1 MPLNYEKCLD
11 RGCIWLQRT
20 EESQPLCFYPDGYGY
35 TYQEVRK
42 TSNGYH
48 VDLVRTT
55 EMKMFGDEI
64 ETISL
69 QVYFE
74 TKNRLRLKFADKSK
88 KRFEVPIEVPLP
100 PAQSPDD
107 TEYSIDFVNEPQ
119 FGVIVKRNDTET
131 VIFDTNIPGMLFSEQ
146 YIQLS
151 TRLATPFV
159 YGFGE
164 HTSSSYKHST
174 NWKKWSLFARDS
186 STDSSSNL
194 YGVHPFYMN
203 IEEDGCA
210 HGVFLLNS
218 NAMEV
223 IFQPTPALTFRT
235 IGGIMDFYIFLGPSP
250 EDVVKQYLEVI
261 GLPVMPPYWALGFQL
276 SKRGFATIQD
286 VKALT
291 QRTENAKIPYDVQYL
306 DTDYMNNYKD
316 FTFDEKRYANL
327 PAFVDELHDKGKKV
341 VIVLDP
347 AIASNKTLE
356 SNYPALDVGINR
368 DVFIKVNG
376 TYLEGSS
383 WPGKVY
389 FPDFS
394 HPEVRPYWTQMCTE
408 FRKSVRFDG
417 LWIDM
422 NEPSNFVD
430 GSLTGCGKTSLNY
443 PPYGAGVL
451 GSKLDGKLFERT
463 VCMDSVHYAGK
474 HYDIHNLYSYYQAN
488 VTYRTL
494 AIIIPGNR
502 PFVLSRSTF
511 SGSGRFVSHTLGENL
526 STWEQLRASIPGI
539 LKFNLFG
546 IPFVGADICGFNLNT
561 TEELC
566 LRWMQLGAFYPFSR
580 NHNSFYSKNQDPASF
595 GKNFIELVS
604 KALYTRY
611 ELLPYLYT
619 LFHLAHTE
627 GSTVARPLL
636 HEYPNDK
643 TTWDINYQFLWGPAL
658 LISPIV
664 EESATAVDVYFPAG
678 IWYDFYKGEIVK
690 DGSGT
695 LMTLM
700 DEGYIN
706 LHVRGGYILPLQK
719 PNITTSLSRKQAMG
733 LFIAPDESG
742 TARGL
747 LFWDD
752 GISYETQEHKTYLQ
766 VELTFQKI
774 EKQNFLYSN
783 ITIGNSPEAHYAFFG
798 YMTFCNQPSTSKI
811 LINGKSISKEKW
823 NYNSQ
828 SMVLKIDKIHINI
841 AEKFEI
847 ILV

>member
-11 RGCIWLQRT
+11 RGCIWVQRT

-48 VDLVRTT
+48 VDLERTT
-55 EMKMFGDEI
+55 EMKMFGDEM

-74 TKNRLRLKFADKSK
+74 TKNRLRLKFADKAK

-100 PAQSPDD
+100 PAQSPDY

-119 FGVIVKRNDTET
+119 FGVLVKRNDTDT

-151 TRLATPFV
+151 TRLATSNV

-164 HTSSSYKHST
+164 HTSSTYKHKT

-223 IFQPTPALTFRT
+223 ILQPTPALTFRT
-235 IGGIMDFYIFLGPSP
+235 IGGILDFYIFLGPSP

-291 QRTENAKIPYDVQYL
+291 QRIEKANIPYDVQYL
-306 DTDYMNNYKD
+306 DIDYMNNYKD

-327 PAFVDELHDKGKKV
+327 PAFVDELHDKGRKV

-383 WPGKVY
+383 WPGKAY
-389 FPDFS
+389 YPDFS

-430 GSLTGCGKTSLNY
+430 GSLTGCSKTSLNY
-443 PPYGAGVL
+443 PPYGAGAL
-451 GSKLDGKLFERT
+451 GSNLDGKLFEKT
-463 VCMDSVHYAGK
+463 VCMDAVHYAGK

-546 IPFVGADICGFNLNT
+546 IPFVGADVCGYSLNT

-580 NHNSFYSKNQDPASF
+580 NHNSLYSKDQDPASF
-595 GKNFIELVS
+595 GKNFIQLVS

-636 HEYPNDK
+636 HEYSDDK
-643 TTWDINYQFLWGPAL
+643 ITWDIDYQFLWGPAL

-664 EESATAVDVYFPAG
+664 EESATAVDAYFPAG
-678 IWYDFYKGEIVK
+678 IWYDFYKGEVVK
-690 DGSGT
+690 DGSGMF
-695 LMTLM
+695 MTLM

-719 PNITTSLSRKQAMG
+719 PNVTTSLSRKQAMG
-733 LFIAPDESG
+733 LFIAPDKSG
-742 TARGL
+742 TAKGL

-766 VELTFQKI
+766 VELTFQKV
-774 EKQNFLYSN
+774 KDQALLYSN
-783 ITIGNSPEAHYAFFG
+783 ITIGNFPEAHYAFFG
-798 YMTFCNQPSTSKI
+798 YMTFCNHPPPSKI
-811 LINGKSISKEKW
+811 LINGKIISRQKW

-828 SMVLKIDKIHINI
+828 SMVLNVDKVHINI
-841 AEKFEI
+841 AEKFEM